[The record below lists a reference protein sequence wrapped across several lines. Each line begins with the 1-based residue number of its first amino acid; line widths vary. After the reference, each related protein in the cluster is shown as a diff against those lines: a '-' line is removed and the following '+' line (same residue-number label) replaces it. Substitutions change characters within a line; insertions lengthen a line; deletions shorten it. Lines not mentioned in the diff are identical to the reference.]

1 MPKIE
6 RVNYDNSLNFLKS
19 EHIVSFTDTAEE
31 ANATEGVVL
40 AGTIVPA
47 NDETAVGIAFHDTE
61 VGQPLAII
69 VEGHVYRDRL
79 PVEPTT
85 EAEAAL
91 KNIGF
96 H

>member
-6 RVNYDNSLNFLKS
+6 RVSNTNELNFLKS
-19 EHIVSFTDTAEE
+19 EHLVTFTDTAEE

-47 NDETAVGIAFHDTE
+47 NDATAKGIVFHDTE
-61 VGQPLAII
+61 VGQPVSII
-69 VEGHVYRDRL
+69 VEGHVYSDRL
-79 PVEPTT
+79 PVAPST
-85 EAEAAL
+85 EAQTAL